1 VKRGEERTM
10 ESISA
15 KLAAEQVRYKR
26 FLEAEVRS
34 IEAEIARGATRIDL
48 EDLAGVLRDRIA
60 TLLVY

>member
-1 VKRGEERTM
+1 M